1 MWLWSL
7 QELYSSLHLF
17 AQNGYETVSVS
28 RIAGELGMTKGAKV
42 RISFMEP
49 CFFYSVYDGAED
61 KEKIKKCLNRP

>member
-1 MWLWSL
+1 
-7 QELYSSLHLF
+7 
-17 AQNGYETVSVS
+17 
-28 RIAGELGMTKGAKV
+28 MTKGAKV